1 MHFHTSYGERFAIAW
16 GCLMRPVSLFTSASL
31 IALATFGTAHAEE
44 AVATAEPTSV
54 AEIVVTGEKTNR
66 SIQDTTTSVVVVTE
80 KRIEQENIQTFADI
94 VQRTPNMSDTYG
106 AAGFTIRGISNTN
119 VSGGGTGGLAT
130 VYVDGAPM
138 PDRGLSNGPLDMWD
152 ISQVEIL
159 RGPQSTLQGR
169 NALAGAIIIRSADP
183 TFDFSGRARVL
194 LSDGGDQSYAAAIS
208 GPIVADQLAVRLA
221 VETRESDGFTY
232 NQTRKT
238 NEDYLEATTIRAKLL
253 LTPTGLPDLKV
264 RVSWTHDERD
274 GAYIY
279 AYTRTDVPDFF
290 DNRIASGDYPND
302 SKSNTNIFT
311 VEAEYDLNDRI
322 SLSGVTSLSR
332 LENTSRYD
340 GDDTPAPDS
349 FGIQKE
355 ADETLTQE
363 LRLNYQGDRLSGVV
377 GFWYS
382 ARDRDYDLTSLTL
395 VETPIPTLTFVL
407 QGAPFGLSAGDAATI
422 ANLYASAL
430 PDIPVNFRGIS
441 SERIE
446 TIALFADGRYQL
458 TDKLS
463 ILAGFRYDRE
473 ENTQAVDQ
481 VTTFAGTY
489 PDPALYG
496 PYAPIIGGLNT
507 VVDMFVAQ
515 ANASSPAST
524 REFEAFLPKL
534 GVKYDFTD
542 DVSAS
547 FVVQRGYRSGGAT
560 INQARSSVVDYD
572 PEYTWNYEASLR
584 TQWLDRRLTINANAF
599 YVDWSDQ
606 QVSVNLGLNT
616 FDYQTENAG
625 KSHLYGFEVE
635 LFHQPFDGFD
645 WYASMG
651 HTRTE
656 FDEFNVTVGALD
668 IDLTGSEFAFA
679 PQWTFAAGANWRFGD
694 GFVANVN
701 ANYRGESYSST
712 GIDQEDYKLEA
723 RTLVNGRI
731 GWENDNFGIYGFANN
746 ILDEQYIQYN
756 QVTFARAILGDPRV
770 VGVSLEAKW

>member
-1 MHFHTSYGERFAIAW
+1 
-16 GCLMRPVSLFTSASL
+16 MRPVSLFTSASL
-31 IALATFGTAHAEE
+31 LILAMTGVAHADD
-44 AVATAEPTSV
+44 TASTAPTSV
-54 AEIVVTGEKTNR
+54 EEIIVTGEKTNR
-66 SIQDTTTSVVVVTE
+66 SIQDTTTSVAVVTAQ
-80 KRIEQENIQTFADI
+80 RIEEENIQTFADI
-94 VQRTPNMSDTYG
+94 VQRTANMSDTYG

-130 VYVDGAPM
+130 VYVDGAPL
-138 PDRGLSNGPLDMWD
+138 PDRGLTNGPLDMWD

-194 LSDGGDQSYAAAIS
+194 LSDGGDQSYAAAVS
-208 GPIVADQLAVRLA
+208 GPIVADQLAFRLA
-221 VETRESDGFTY
+221 AETRQSDGFTY

-238 NEDYLEATTIRAKLL
+238 NEDFLEATTLRAKLL
-253 LTPTGLPDLKV
+253 LTPTGLPDLKI
-264 RVSWTHDERD
+264 RATWTHDERD

-279 AYTRTDVPDFF
+279 AYSRTDVPNYF
-290 DNRIASGDYPND
+290 DNRIATGDFPND
-302 SKSNTNIFT
+302 SKSNTDIFT
-311 VEAEYDLNDRI
+311 VEAEYDLSDQI
-322 SLSGVTSLSR
+322 SLSSVTSLSR
-332 LENTSRYD
+332 LENVSRYD
-340 GDDTPAPDS
+340 GDDTAAPLS
-349 FGIQKE
+349 FGTQDE

-363 LRLNYQGDRLSGVV
+363 FRLNYQGDRLSGVV

-382 ARDRDYDLTSLTL
+382 GRDRDYELTSLTN

-407 QGAPFGLSAGDAATI
+407 QGAPFNLLEPQAIAI
-422 ANLYASAL
+422 ANTYAAAL
-430 PDIPVNFRGIS
+430 PVIPVDFHGVS

-446 TIALFADGRYQL
+446 TIALFADGRYEL

-473 ENTQAVDQ
+473 ENTQAVEQ
-481 VTTFAGTY
+481 VTTFAGVF
-489 PDPALYG
+489 PNPALYG
-496 PYAPIIGGLNT
+496 PLAPVIEGLNT
-507 VVDMFVAQ
+507 VVGMFVAQ
-515 ANASSPAST
+515 ANAVSPAST

-534 GVKYDFTD
+534 GLKYDFTD
-542 DVSAS
+542 DISAS

-560 INQARSSVVDYD
+560 INQARSRVVDYD

-584 TQWLDRRLTINANAF
+584 TQWLDRRLTLNANAF

-635 LFHQPFDGFD
+635 LFHQPTDSFD
-645 WYASMG
+645 WYASLG

-656 FDEFNVTVGALD
+656 FDEFNVTVGALA

-679 PQWTFAAGANWRFGD
+679 PRWTLAAGANWRLGN
-694 GFVANVN
+694 GFVANLN
-701 ANYRGESYSST
+701 ANYRDDSYSAT
-712 GIDQEDYKLEA
+712 GIDQADYGIKA
-723 RTLVNGRI
+723 RTLVNGKI

-746 ILDEQYIQYN
+746 LLDEEYIQYN
-756 QVTFARAILGDPRV
+756 QISFSRAILGDPRV
-770 VGVSLEAKW
+770 LGVTLEAKW